1 MQAQDL
7 ALSRLSSGCR
17 QAELVA
23 VQRPDELVAGPTL
36 SDNLGHAPSRATALV
51 RSGHQPE
58 MTGVGVRQ
66 QNGRAPPV
74 AAFDGRRSSWR
85 TIASIAVTVPSRL
98 ALRRQRGPYVSS
110 GARGRRPR
118 GTPGESSRSS

>member
-58 MTGVGVRQ
+58 MTAVGVKQPR
-66 QNGRAPPV
+66 RARLEM
-74 AAFDGRRSSWR
+74 AAAVMHRSR
-85 TIASIAVTVPSRL
+85 
-98 ALRRQRGPYVSS
+98 
-110 GARGRRPR
+110 
-118 GTPGESSRSS
+118 